1 MCPGLTPS
9 QLARQVG
16 EIGNSLCSMVARS
29 GVVFPASMAA
39 ILANPMEI
47 LFDSF
52 TTRDGN
58 G

>member
-1 MCPGLTPS
+1 
-9 QLARQVG
+9 
-16 EIGNSLCSMVARS
+16 MVARS